1 MVGNKWKFWVSTSF
15 EISLTLPWIVQP
27 AMLAAVVT
35 KQSVFVVWFV
45 WFTCNKCRNIW
56 LIIGQHYYMR
66 VWSYW
71 RTYITNM
78 YVVDNLLWLEKNYT
92 HDRIIGQAFFG
103 FWIHSKN
110 VLRTAKNHFSLP
122 FSQLTLSLDVK
133 WTAYLSLTFPFSLY
147 SLFIWHLII
156 MSAACTYVRLIWLL
170 FCGVYK

>member
-1 MVGNKWKFWVSTSF
+1 MLVGNKWKFWVSTTF

-35 KQSVFVVWFV
+35 KQSVCSSMVV

-78 YVVDNLLWLEKNYT
+78 YVVDNLLWLEK
-92 HDRIIGQAFFG
+92 
-103 FWIHSKN
+103 K
-110 VLRTAKNHFSLP
+110 
-122 FSQLTLSLDVK
+122 
-133 WTAYLSLTFPFSLY
+133 LY
-147 SLFIWHLII
+147 SWSHYWTGLFWFLNTQQKCFTHSQEPLQ
-156 MSAACTYVRLIWLL
+156 SPLL
-170 FCGVYK
+170 PVHF